1 VFIGFSLVVVVSLLV
16 FSPSI
21 AFAQE
26 DGSRPVILPDSI
38 FYGIKLAIENVRE
51 AFIFQEDRKAELILK
66 HAEERDREAEE
77 LERQGK
83 MIPIDRLK
91 AIQAEKIMRAEE
103 IIIRLEGIE
112 KTRKDLAEQAQ
123 LRQEEFRATS
133 EEERFRIQQQQIENA
148 QRPTLIEPDLSRPSL
163 IEGQM
168 QRVSDQ
174 PIQILPVDDIRDTD
188 EPSDIVQKL
197 RDRLTNA
204 FTSSEITEIRA
215 KFSELRTEQD
225 PVRKVFLADR
235 LDDQVN
241 NPIISITCFGNV
253 DTLRLSL
260 AIDPVTDLQQQC
272 PILRPIPIDEL
283 RNLAN
288 GLN

>member
-1 VFIGFSLVVVVSLLV
+1 MFIGITFVVVVSLVV

-26 DGSRPVILPDSI
+26 DGSRPAILPDSI
-38 FYGIKLAIENVRE
+38 FYGIKLAIENIQE
-51 AFIFQEDRKAELILK
+51 AFTLQDDRKAELILK

-83 MIPIDRLK
+83 TIPIDRLK
-91 AIQAEKIMRAEE
+91 AIQAEKIMRAEL
-103 IIIRLEGIE
+103 IIVRLEGIE
-112 KTRKDLAEQAQ
+112 KTRQDLVEQAQ

-133 EEERFRIQQQQIENA
+133 EEERFRIQQQQIEIA
-148 QRPTLIEPDLSRPSL
+148 QRPSLIEPDLSRPSL

-168 QRVSDQ
+168 QRVSEQ
-174 PIQILPVDDIRDTD
+174 PIQIVPVEDITDRDDSS
-188 EPSDIVQKL
+188 EIVQKL

-204 FTSSEITEIRA
+204 FTSSEITEIRSR
-215 KFSELRTEQD
+215 FSELRLEQD
-225 PVRKVFLADR
+225 PVRKVFLADM

-241 NPIISITCFGNV
+241 NPIISITCFGSV

-260 AIDPVTDLQQQC
+260 AVDPVKDLQEQC
-272 PILRPIPIDEL
+272 PILRPIPTDQL

-288 GLN
+288 GLR

>member
-1 VFIGFSLVVVVSLLV
+1 MFIGILSFVVVSLLV
-16 FSPSI
+16 FSPSN

-26 DGSRPVILPDSI
+26 DRSTPTILPDSI
-38 FYGIKLAIENVRE
+38 FWGIKLAIENIQE
-51 AFIFQEDRKAELILK
+51 AFTFQDDRKAELILK

-83 MIPIDRLK
+83 MIPIERLK

-112 KTRKDLAEQAQ
+112 KTRQDRIEQAQ

-133 EEERFRIQQQQIENA
+133 EEERFRIQQQQIEIA
-148 QRPTLIEPDLSRPSL
+148 KRPSLIEPDLSRPSL
-163 IEGQM
+163 FEGQM
-168 QRVSDQ
+168 QRLSEQ
-174 PIQILPVDDIRDTD
+174 PIQILPVEDIKDTD
-188 EPSDIVQKL
+188 EPSDIVKKL

-204 FTSSEITEIRA
+204 FTTSEITEIRA
-215 KFSELRTEQD
+215 RFSELRAEED
-225 PVRKVFLADR
+225 PVRKVFLADM

-241 NPIISITCFGNV
+241 NPIISITCFGSV

-260 AIDPVTDLQQQC
+260 AVDPVSDLQEQC
-272 PILRPIPIDEL
+272 PILRPIPTDQL

-288 GLN
+288 GLR